1 MAKKAINHLKL
12 GIFVITGMLFLV
24 LLLYV
29 IGKNQDLFGKTFV
42 LKARFENVHGL
53 MPGNNIRFAGI
64 NAGTVSAVDVVNDT
78 TIEVTLLVKIKMK
91 PYIRKDATVN
101 ISTDGLM
108 GNKLVNIIP
117 SGLQAPLVEE
127 GDVLLHSSATDTE
140 EMLAVLNTTNNDVA
154 IIAKELKHTVQR
166 INASEGLWR
175 VLEDETLPVH
185 IRQSLVGIRATAANL
200 SSMSAKL
207 NDIVADVE
215 NGRGSAGKLLKDSS
229 IAININDAIIQIR
242 NAGVMAD
249 SLFLKIAS
257 VVKTLDKNLNE
268 GKGAVKSLLTDA
280 SLRQDLEMSIKNIER
295 GSKAFN
301 ENMEALKQNFL
312 FRGYFKRKAKEGA
325 DSNNF

>member
-1 MAKKAINHLKL
+1 
-12 GIFVITGMLFLV
+12 
-24 LLLYV
+24 
-29 IGKNQDLFGKTFV
+29 
-42 LKARFENVHGL
+42 
-53 MPGNNIRFAGI
+53 
-64 NAGTVSAVDVVNDT
+64 
-78 TIEVTLLVKIKMK
+78 
-91 PYIRKDATVN
+91 
-101 ISTDGLM
+101 
-108 GNKLVNIIP
+108 
-117 SGLQAPLVEE
+117 
-127 GDVLLHSSATDTE
+127 
-140 EMLAVLNTTNNDVA
+140 MLAVLNTTNNDVA